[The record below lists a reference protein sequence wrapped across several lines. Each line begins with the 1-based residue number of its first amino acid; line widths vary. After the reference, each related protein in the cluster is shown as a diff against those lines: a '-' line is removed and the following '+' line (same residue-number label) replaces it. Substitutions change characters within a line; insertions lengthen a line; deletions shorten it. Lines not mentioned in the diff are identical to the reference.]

1 MSPAWLKKKKKKNLI
16 NRDTVGDPRPWG
28 GSHSRRL
35 TWFSREL
42 WAPAGRWGVEE
53 RSLCS
58 TWLLRT
64 PTHSRTAA
72 GMNGGAQ
79 FKRLDVPLDSYVA
92 FYQSLHPTLRS
103 GGFPLTRDV
112 EEGENRRRRR
122 RRSRDSHWQQ
132 LVFTDTSHAST
143 HRNYCYQK
151 YWIKSVHRFGAATPG
166 IKSIKKKKKK
176 PLYTKRKKDRKGKK
190 KKAKASHIWEK
201 TWKKHEARLPRSPP
215 KTINNN
221 QTDVFVSERERERW
235 WEMDQTH
242 LKCRKYLLQP
252 ESSKMQES

>member
-190 KKAKASHIWEK
+190 KKGQSYLRKNVK
-201 TWKKHEARLPRSPP
+201 EAWSSSPTLPPQDN
-215 KTINNN
+215 K
-221 QTDVFVSERERERW
+221 Q
-235 WEMDQTH
+235 
-242 LKCRKYLLQP
+242 
-252 ESSKMQES
+252 